1 MRSSMIDTDLTR
13 RLRPHCRGRP
23 FPIFATILIS
33 SIQLAA
39 VADPVG
45 TVAEKKVIGTPTG
58 RPYSSGIEIGDT
70 VYVSGQ
76 VGYDS
81 TSKTIPEDFA
91 VEVAHCLE
99 NVRTVLQG
107 AGLDFVDVVSVQI
120 YLTDIKQYDALN
132 SLYATAFKEPYP
144 TRTTVGVASLPL
156 GAHIEITVT
165 ARKRFQRSK

>member
-1 MRSSMIDTDLTR
+1 MRSTMLGIDIR
-13 RLRPHCRGRP
+13 RGLRQHCFARA
-23 FPIFATILIS
+23 FPICATILMGF
-33 SIQLAA
+33 IQLTA
-39 VADPVG
+39 VADPVD
-45 TVAEKKVIGTPTG
+45 TVAEKKVIGTPPG
-58 RPYSSGIEIGDT
+58 RPYSPGIEFGDT

-76 VGYDS
+76 VGYDP

-99 NVRTVLQG
+99 NVRAVLQG

-120 YLTDIKQYDALN
+120 YLTDIRQFDAVN
-132 SLYATAFKEPYP
+132 SVYGTAFKEPYP